1 VLELDELCTYVGQ
14 RRRKVWLWLALCR
27 RTRQVVAY
35 ALGCRGRRTARQLW
49 RRIPPAYRTGRC
61 YTDLWQA
68 YRGQVPARQHLACEL
83 RGPTNRLER
92 FNATLR
98 ARLGRL
104 VRKSLSFS
112 RSLAMLDACFK
123 LFLHDYNATCSP
135 K

>member
-1 VLELDELCTYVGQ
+1 MLELDELGTYVGQ
-14 RRRKVWLWLALCR
+14 RRHNVWLWLALCR

-35 ALGCRGRRTARQLW
+35 VLGGRGRRTAKRLW
-49 RRIPPAYRTGRC
+49 RRIPAAYRRGRC
-61 YTDLWQA
+61 YTDRWEA
-68 YRGQVPARQHLACEL
+68 YRGVVPARQHLAGEL

-98 ARLGRL
+98 ARWGRL

-112 RSLAMLDACFK
+112 RSLAMLDACLK